1 MVIRYELHYVVYYLS
16 NSKAVACLLN
26 QVLYLHV
33 KNITYMTP
41 CLYVTYKCPLQP
53 STDQINVSGGIITRI
68 KLFL

>member
-41 CLYVTYKCPLQP
+41 CLYVTYKCPL
-53 STDQINVSGGIITRI
+53 
-68 KLFL
+68 